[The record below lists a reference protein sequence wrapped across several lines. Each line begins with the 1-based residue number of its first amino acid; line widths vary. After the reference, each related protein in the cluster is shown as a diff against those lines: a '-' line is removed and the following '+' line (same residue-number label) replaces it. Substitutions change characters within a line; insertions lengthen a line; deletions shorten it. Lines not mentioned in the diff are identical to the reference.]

1 MNACGIIVE
10 YNPFHNGH
18 IYHIQKAKEVSNCD
32 LIIAVISGNFVQ
44 RGERAVVDKWQRAS
58 AALSHGVDLVIE
70 LPFIYSTQSAMH
82 FAEGAVTLLDLAKVQ
97 SLVFGSESNNLE
109 ELKMIASLS
118 INPDH
123 LKESMKSGISF
134 PKAYGLWANEYQPND
149 ILGIAYCRALK
160 NKDILPFSIQRTTA
174 YHQTDFEGNIA
185 SATAIRHALFQNQDI
200 KNVCPMDLSL
210 SDQITLK
217 DYWPLI
223 RTLLLTRSSSE
234 LSALFLFDEGIEN
247 HFKKQADL
255 CLDYDELLNNL
266 ITKRYTRSRIQRTLL
281 QLLMNN
287 TKKEV
292 HDLPPLDF
300 IRPLAFNDKGREYLK
315 ELKGSGVKIAS
326 RFNKIPLP
334 YRRMEYKAA
343 VLYSCLSKNPTEQTK
358 KEIQGP
364 IYRK

>member
-18 IYHIQKAKEVSNCD
+18 IYHIQKAKEISQCD
-32 LIIAVISGNFVQ
+32 LIVAVMSGNFVQ
-44 RGERAVVDKWQRAS
+44 RGERAVIDKWQRAE
-58 AALSHGVDLVIE
+58 AALNHGVDLVIE
-70 LPFIYSTQSAMH
+70 LPFIYSTQSAMP
-82 FAEGAVTLLDLAKVQ
+82 FAKGAVTLLDLAKVKT
-97 SLVFGSESNNLE
+97 LVFGSESNNLE

-123 LKESMKSGISF
+123 LKESMKTGISF
-134 PKAYGLWANEYQPND
+134 PKAYGLWASEYQPND
-149 ILGIAYCRALK
+149 ILGIAYCRALE
-160 NKDILPFSIQRTTA
+160 NTEITTVSIQRTTA
-174 YHQTDFEGNIA
+174 YHQTEIEGDIA
-185 SATAIRHALFQNQDI
+185 SATAIRKAISENQDI
-200 KNVCPMDLSL
+200 RNVCPMDLST
-210 SDQITLK
+210 IEIKTLK
-217 DYWPLI
+217 DYWPFI
-223 RTLLLTRSSSE
+223 RTLLLTRSSAE
-234 LSALFLFDEGIEN
+234 LSSLFLFDEGIEN
-247 HFKKQADL
+247 HFKKQAD
-255 CLDYDELLNNL
+255 CYNNFDDFMQNT

-315 ELKGSGVKIAS
+315 ELKGKGVKVSS

-343 VLYSCLSKNPTEQTK
+343 VLYSCLCANPNEQTK